1 MKTTRTLYEI
11 NDSLEAI
18 QDDLKY
24 YKKRVNDV
32 TKVLEKTLKEKESV
46 QKKEKGKEKGKV
58 NR

>member
-11 NDSLEAI
+11 NDSLEVI